1 MPFIGPGLEDE
12 SAIALS
18 EALALKLF
26 TEASSMV
33 EIINCAIAELEF

>member
-1 MPFIGPGLEDE
+1 MPFIRPKFEDE

-26 TEASSMV
+26 IETGSIV
-33 EIINCAIAELEF
+33 EIINCAIAKLVF